1 MPKRDAG
8 GGRPSS
14 GRQTDT
20 RGYPRGKYSAA
31 VRGGVVGWRGY
42 WQRDRCL
49 EEKEQATARL
59 AVDAVLGLHLAT
71 RSRCVGLRAVR
82 AFSRAL
88 FGVVC
93 WSATGQASSGRGSVP
108 PEAEIGCAR
117 RGGRCRRLQTA
128 VTEAGAVAP
137 RSHGMAAEGAVL
149 AGRRVAVGLCCSS
162 GIAPTGRPRGRPA
175 IGWGGNFDESG

>member
-8 GGRPSS
+8 GGRSSS

-31 VRGGVVGWRGY
+31 VRRGVVGSRRQ
-42 WQRDRCL
+42 WQGDTCH
-49 EEKEQATARL
+49 EEKEQATAPL

-71 RSRCVGLRAVR
+71 RSRCAQLRAVR

-93 WSATGQASSGRGSVP
+93 RSATGQASSGRGSVP

-137 RSHGMAAEGAVL
+137 WSYGMAAEGAVL
-149 AGRRVAVGLCCSS
+149 AGRRVAVGLCSPS
-162 GIAPTGRPRGRPA
+162 GIPRGRRPRGRPA
-175 IGWGGNFDESG
+175 IG